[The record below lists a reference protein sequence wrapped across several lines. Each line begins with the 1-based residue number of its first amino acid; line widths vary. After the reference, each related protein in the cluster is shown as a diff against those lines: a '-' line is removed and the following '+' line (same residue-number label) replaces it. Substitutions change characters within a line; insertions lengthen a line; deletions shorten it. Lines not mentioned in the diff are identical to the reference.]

1 MSEKTWFVAID
12 GKPAGPY
19 PEQQFM
25 SFVASGQVDRN
36 TLVWSEGMASWQRAG
51 YVPGLF
57 NASQLPGP
65 PPVGAPN
72 ADQTMQ
78 RTITPRAGSAAMAH
92 QPYVGLG
99 FGYKLEADFAAL
111 PLFGR
116 SLLYAIGTALIVTA
130 PWAAT
135 SFYRWVVAHIR
146 VPGRHDL
153 AFEGKAGD
161 IWWAFILI
169 PLSLMVPL
177 AGIFLSFYFSLLTI
191 RWAIRNISSEGRLL
205 PLTFTGGYL
214 PFLGWYVLLAL
225 SMVTII
231 GWAWVLAAWTRWFCR
246 HIEGATRILSF
257 NGSGW
262 QILWRSWVTAIVCS
276 LIIPIP
282 WMMRWYYRWFVS
294 QISIG

>member
-1 MSEKTWFVAID
+1 MSERSWFVAVD
-12 GKPAGPY
+12 NKPAGPY
-19 PEQQFM
+19 AEPQFM
-25 SFVASGQVDRN
+25 NFIASGQVGRN
-36 TLVWSEGMASWQRAG
+36 TLVWSEGMAAWQRAG

-57 NASQLPGP
+57 NTP
-65 PPVGAPN
+65 PAG
-72 ADQTMQ
+72 
-78 RTITPRAGSAAMAH
+78 PRAAAATPSQVEPGAGGS
-92 QPYVGLG
+92 
-99 FGYKLEADFAAL
+99 LEADFAAL

-116 SLLYAIGTALIVTA
+116 ALLYAIGNALIVTA

-135 SFYRWVVAHIR
+135 SFYRWIAARIR
-146 VPGRHDL
+146 VPGRANL

-169 PLSLMVPL
+169 PLSLAVPI

-214 PFLGWYVLLAL
+214 PFLGWYVLLGL
-225 SMVTII
+225 STITII
-231 GWAWVLAAWTRWFCR
+231 GWAWVLTAMARWFCR
-246 HIEGATRILSF
+246 HIEGATRVIAF
-257 NGSGW
+257 NGNGW
-262 QILWRSWVTAIVCS
+262 QVLWRSVVMAIVCT

-294 QISIG
+294 QVSVA

>member
-1 MSEKTWFVAID
+1 MSERSWFVAVD
-12 GKPAGPY
+12 SKPAGPY
-19 PEQQFM
+19 AEPQFM
-25 SFVASGQVDRN
+25 SFIASGQVDRN
-36 TLVWSEGMASWQRAG
+36 TLVWSEGMAAWQRAG

-57 NASQLPGP
+57 NTP
-65 PPVGAPN
+65 PTG
-72 ADQTMQ
+72 
-78 RTITPRAGSAAMAH
+78 PRAAGAQSH
-92 QPYVGLG
+92 VELGVGG
-99 FGYKLEADFAAL
+99 RLEADFAAL

-116 SLLYAIGTALIVTA
+116 ALLYAIGNALIVTA

-135 SFYRWVVAHIR
+135 SFYRWIVARIH
-146 VPGRHDL
+146 VPGRPNL

-169 PLSLMVPL
+169 PLSLAVPI

-205 PLTFTGGYL
+205 PLSFTGGYL
-214 PFLGWYVLLAL
+214 PFLGWYVLLGL
-225 SMVTII
+225 STITII
-231 GWAWVLAAWTRWFCR
+231 GWAWVLTAMARWACR
-246 HIEGATRILSF
+246 HIEGATRVISF

-262 QILWRSWVTAIVCS
+262 QVLWRSVVMAIVCT

-294 QISIG
+294 QISVA